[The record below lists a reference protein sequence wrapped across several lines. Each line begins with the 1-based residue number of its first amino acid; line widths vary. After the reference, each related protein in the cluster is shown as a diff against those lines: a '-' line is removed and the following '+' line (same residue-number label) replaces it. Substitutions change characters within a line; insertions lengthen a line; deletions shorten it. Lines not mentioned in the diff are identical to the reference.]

1 MENPGNNPGNRST
14 KLTEAEKGKRPVNND
29 RNYTNRMKNRNVQ
42 NSSQSSNTKTSGW
55 QKLRKPEFTSAIKE
69 LAKTAISVENPGNR
83 SLNNQKTQIEKANN
97 SNYVWNKEQ
106 KRLKRHI
113 IGGENINFPNSPWP
127 LVPIGK
133 HLNKSQQMSVLLK
146 MNEVANKFAKNDAYV
161 LIENLKGLG
170 PTLILKS
177 LINNNTKVQANNKQ
191 SINSGTAPVRTPTMN
206 KGTATVRTPTTNT
219 GIATNKQ
226 STTNSPFPELGN
238 NNKQS
243 INSGTAPVRTPT
255 MNKGTATVRTPTT
268 NTGIATNKQSTTN
281 SPFPELGNN
290 NNVITTNGTVSKKIK
305 NINSK
310 ECERLRM
317 ELKDKYIEYR
327 RQCNKN
333 LPQNFD
339 TLFGK

>member
-238 NNKQS
+238 NN
-243 INSGTAPVRTPT
+243 
-255 MNKGTATVRTPTT
+255 
-268 NTGIATNKQSTTN
+268 
-281 SPFPELGNN
+281 
-290 NNVITTNGTVSKKIK
+290 NVITTNGTVSKKIK